1 MNRPQFKPQKKYKSQ
16 NKKKKS
22 LGSKVKKKK
31 KLIIDGIFVRTANEK
46 IYDFIISNPPYI
58 NSKDM
63 QKLDK

>member
-46 IYDFIISNPPYI
+46 IYDFIKLLNYI
-58 NSKDM
+58 INFFTLYMVD
-63 QKLDK
+63 

>member
-1 MNRPQFKPQKKYKSQ
+1 MNRLQFKPKIKYKSQ

-46 IYDFIISNPPYI
+46 IYDFIKLLNYI
-58 NSKDM
+58 INFFTLYMVD
-63 QKLDK
+63 

>member
-1 MNRPQFKPQKKYKSQ
+1 MNRLQFKPKKKYKSQ

-46 IYDFIISNPPYI
+46 IYDFIKLLNYI
-58 NSKDM
+58 INFFTLYMVD
-63 QKLDK
+63 